1 MFYLDLRSIFTTDG
15 LLQGSTGK
23 PKGVVLNH
31 SNTQAMLSSH
41 NEAHAF
47 NAQDTILFHSS
58 MSWDLSVVQIW
69 GSLSSGATMALASQE
84 ARQDPVKL
92 SRFMRDAAVT
102 ITYFPPTQ
110 FALLLEHNIDDL
122 KQCIS
127 YRRALFCGECLPVRL
142 VKAIYDLKTP
152 VTIFNQYGPTETTV
166 QTTFHQV
173 SYPGPA
179 DLNIPIGRPIANCSH
194 FVVDRQLRPVPASV
208 IGELCIGGA
217 QVSRGYRNRP
227 AVTEEVF
234 VDDAFS
240 SETFIAQGWS
250 KLYRTGDRGY
260 FLPDGQIA
268 FQGRISDDKQI
279 KLRGNR
285 IDLAEIENE
294 IHLASQSLEG
304 PKLVDV
310 VVLPRGASDDGT
322 VMTDNRQLIAFIVPS
337 RVCTPNE
344 QNMLVNSLHKTIS
357 TALNDVMLPSLYQFM
372 NTLPALVSGKIDR
385 QMLLKTDLNPIFPSS
400 ASRLNVHGSDSD
412 EGILLSVMEA
422 FKEVLK
428 IPHDRELVPTE
439 SFFDLG
445 GQSILLL
452 RLRAAMKRKFAVDI
466 PLLQLFEHPTP
477 ISIASRIL
485 GYANVDDQEKS
496 GANGSHA
503 EPDWA
508 AEATL
513 PSTRQ
518 YELRPSATP
527 IPRSQITDIL
537 LTGVDSFAGIHMLA
551 GLLSTF
557 PSAIIH
563 VLGSQVKIIP
573 FDVQA
578 SFEQWHLF
586 TETITPERAKS
597 QIRYVPGTLSLTQFG
612 LDDQSFKELGR
623 SVQSIYHIG
632 GHVSL
637 LKTYS
642 DLKRLNV
649 GSTLDVIELA
659 KHGSHRT
666 EIHYLSTWSVPH
678 LQSWKTS
685 QRDNSAIDTTERS
698 PARYRPGGGEEL
710 GYFKSR
716 WVAEMLLNEAA
727 NRGFPVT
734 IYRSSAV
741 TSNLASNLSTP
752 DDNLTHNMVLSMIE
766 IGSVPDLDT
775 SGPEFTIDFVPIDY
789 LISVMT
795 HLSSSDAVGAPE
807 RVAYYHIG
815 NPSPL
820 KLRDLPA
827 IITRIRDDGVQ
838 GSVVPL
844 SEWVT
849 AIHAANGG
857 DDETTQLEKTALKQF
872 LDLGH
877 TMFSLDG
884 AKTKEA
890 LEKTETVVEC
900 PALDEKYLGRLF
912 RDRK

>member
-1 MFYLDLRSIFTTDG
+1 
-15 LLQGSTGK
+15 
-23 PKGVVLNH
+23 
-31 SNTQAMLSSH
+31 MLSSH

-58 MSWDLSVVQIW
+58 MSWDLSIVQIW
-69 GSLSSGATMALASQE
+69 GSLTSGATMALALQE
-84 ARQDPVKL
+84 TRQDPVKL
-92 SRFMRDAAVT
+92 SRFMREAAVT

-110 FALLLEHNIDDL
+110 FALLLEHNIEDL

-127 YRRALFCGECLPVRL
+127 YRRALFCGERLSVRL

-173 SYPGPA
+173 SYPGPT

-208 IGELCIGGA
+208 VGELCIGGA

-227 AVTEEVF
+227 VATEEVF
-234 VDDAFS
+234 VDDTFS
-240 SETFIAQGWS
+240 SETFVAQGWS

-268 FQGRISDDKQI
+268 FEGRISGDKQI
-279 KLRGNR
+279 KLRGHR

-304 PKLVDV
+304 PKLFDV
-310 VVLPRGASDDGT
+310 VVLPRSTSDDGT
-322 VMTDNRQLIAFIVPS
+322 VVTDNRQLIAFIVPS

-344 QNMLVNSLHKTIS
+344 QKMLVNSVHKITG
-357 TALNDVMLPSLYQFM
+357 TVLNDVMLPSAYQFM
-372 NTLPALVSGKIDR
+372 DTLPALVSGKVDR
-385 QMLLKTDLNPIFPSS
+385 QMLLKTNLNPVFPSS
-400 ASRLNVHGSDSD
+400 ATRLSIHGSESD
-412 EGILLSVMEA
+412 EGILLSVIEA

-452 RLRAAMKRKFAVDI
+452 RLRAALKQRFAVDI
-466 PLLQLFEHPTP
+466 PLPQLFEQPTP
-477 ISIASRIL
+477 ISIASRVL
-485 GYANVDDQEKS
+485 GYANVDDQQKS
-496 GANGSHA
+496 GANGNHA
-503 EPDWA
+503 QPDWA

-513 PSTRQ
+513 PSTSQ
-518 YELRPSATP
+518 YDLRSSATP
-527 IPRSQITDIL
+527 VPRSEITGIL
-537 LTGVDSFAGIHMLA
+537 LTGVDSFIGIHMLA
-551 GLLSTF
+551 GLISTS
-557 PSAIIH
+557 PSVIIH

-573 FDVQA
+573 FDIRA

-586 TETITPERAKS
+586 TDTVTPERVKS

-612 LDDQSFKELGR
+612 LDDPNFRELGR
-623 SVQSIYHIG
+623 SVQSVYHIG
-632 GHVSL
+632 GHISL
-637 LKTYS
+637 LQTYS

-678 LQSWKTS
+678 LQSWKTT
-685 QRDNSAIDTTERS
+685 QRVNSAIDITESS
-698 PARYRPGGGEEL
+698 PASYRPDGGEEL

-734 IYRSSAV
+734 IYRSSAI
-741 TSNLASNLSTP
+741 TSSLASNLSTP

-766 IGSVPDLDT
+766 AGSVPDLNT
-775 SGPEFTIDFVPIDY
+775 SGPDFSIDFIPVDY

-807 RVAYYHIG
+807 RLAYYHIG

-820 KLRDLPA
+820 KLQDLTA
-827 IITRIRDDGVQ
+827 IITQIRDDGVQ
-838 GSVVPL
+838 GSLVPL

-857 DDETTQLEKTALKQF
+857 EEETTHLEKTVLEQF

-890 LEKTETVVEC
+890 LEKTETVLEC
-900 PALDEKYLGRLF
+900 PAVDEKYLGRLF
-912 RDRK
+912 QDKK